1 MWSQPSNNKQQP
13 KTNHNR
19 SSNFDLSVCVCV
31 CECEKGKEKK
41 MQGGKQQGKL
51 VIGVVVV
58 IFCDFC

>member
-1 MWSQPSNNKQQP
+1 MVPAIKQQTTTKNQP
-13 KTNHNR
+13 QQELQFR
-19 SSNFDLSVCVCV
+19 FECVCVCV